1 MAIAVSKMVTTV
13 VRHYDQ
19 DERHSYGSMHWDTI
33 MSVLLKA
40 FAKHGAR
47 QFSEKY
53 WLYLVHEGSSKARNE
68 YCEDSTKS
76 LAYFQATRPELMG
89 YVRIP
94 YHWKKYVYHR
104 GCSVSLQ
111 SILENGLIQ
120 GGHGGDKDDRL
131 TVFFTPLNPFRR
143 DSDEEE
149 PRDDYTIPQKAHHS
163 H

>member
-1 MAIAVSKMVTTV
+1 MEGYPCPFSRRRNLAIAVSKMVTTV

-19 DERHSYGSMHWDTI
+19 DERHSDGSMHWDTTR
-33 MSVLLKA
+33 SVLLKA

-104 GCSVSLQ
+104 GCSFSLQ
-111 SILENGLIQ
+111 SILENGLIP
-120 GGHGGDKDDRL
+120 GGHGGDKGRQTDCL
-131 TVFFTPLNPFRR
+131 LHTT
-143 DSDEEE
+143 
-149 PRDDYTIPQKAHHS
+149 
-163 H
+163 